1 MILFHILRIIRC
13 FKYFSNLN
21 SENSENSNPL
31 SEQDSAASTSTPQSG
46 SSAGSPPKLTREKVA
61 CLPPRRRLFSRTE
74 EENMPVAATV
84 PVPAPQP
91 AIASS
96 VPARASGFR
105 SSSETS
111 VFDFRESDSEGE
123 MPVLERQTLEEMRRD
138 RKQLSKVQPPVP
150 LNDAMCMG
158 MTSSSDL
165 VKIELKVTLFA
176 YGCFSRDSFLF
187 GRTALKSNRLFNRV

>member
-1 MILFHILRIIRC
+1 
-13 FKYFSNLN
+13 
-21 SENSENSNPL
+21 
-31 SEQDSAASTSTPQSG
+31 
-46 SSAGSPPKLTREKVA
+46 
-61 CLPPRRRLFSRTE
+61 
-74 EENMPVAATV
+74 MPVAATV
-84 PVPAPQP
+84 PVPAPAP

-176 YGCFSRDSFLF
+176 
-187 GRTALKSNRLFNRV
+187 

>member
-1 MILFHILRIIRC
+1 
-13 FKYFSNLN
+13 
-21 SENSENSNPL
+21 
-31 SEQDSAASTSTPQSG
+31 
-46 SSAGSPPKLTREKVA
+46 
-61 CLPPRRRLFSRTE
+61 
-74 EENMPVAATV
+74 MPVAATV
-84 PVPAPQP
+84 PVPAPAP
-91 AIASS
+91 TIASS

-158 MTSSSDL
+158 MTSSTDL
-165 VKIELKVTLFA
+165 VQIELKVTLFA
-176 YGCFSRDSFLF
+176 YDDLSRDSSWLEPTTTN
-187 GRTALKSNRLFNRV
+187 GLERLLLRIV

>member
-1 MILFHILRIIRC
+1 
-13 FKYFSNLN
+13 
-21 SENSENSNPL
+21 
-31 SEQDSAASTSTPQSG
+31 
-46 SSAGSPPKLTREKVA
+46 
-61 CLPPRRRLFSRTE
+61 
-74 EENMPVAATV
+74 MPVAATV

-187 GRTALKSNRLFNRV
+187 GRTALESNDCLIGFRSS